1 VTRKNKGGMEM
12 GSQNEQQSGIMYAA
26 IAYILWGFLPFYW
39 KLLDRVGAEEILA
52 NRVLW
57 SFLFILL
64 LLFLS
69 KKWPLFIKT
78 IQGFATNKRQLLALV
93 IASVLISINWFVY
106 IWGVNS
112 GQMVETSLG
121 YYINPL
127 VSVLLGVIFF
137 NEKLSH
143 AQIVSFI
150 LATVGVLIMTASYG
164 SFPWIAITLAV
175 TFGLYGMA
183 KKLIKMD
190 SAVGLALE
198 TMVMTPIAALYMWW
212 FIGSD
217 NMIIAGNWGMSLLLI
232 GAGAATAIPLLL
244 FAKGAQRIPLSTLG
258 FLQYIAPTIMLFL
271 GIFVYHETFSK
282 SDLLAFIFIWS
293 ALSIYS
299 VSKTK
304 LATNLEMK
312 FRKEKSTHI

>member
-1 VTRKNKGGMEM
+1 M
-12 GSQNEQQSGIMYAA
+12 GNQTEQQSGIMYAA
-26 IAYILWGFLPFYW
+26 SAYILWGFLPFYW
-39 KLLDRVGAEEILA
+39 KLLDHIGAEEILA

-57 SFLFILL
+57 SCLFMLL
-64 LLFLS
+64 LLFLT
-69 KKWPLFIKT
+69 KKWSLLVKT
-78 IQGFATNKRQLLALV
+78 LRGFANNKRQLVALCV
-93 IASVLISINWFVY
+93 ASVLISINWFVY

-137 NEKLSH
+137 KEKLSH
-143 AQIVSFI
+143 AQIISFL
-150 LATVGVLIMTASYG
+150 LATIGVLIMTLSYG
-164 SFPWIAITLAV
+164 SFPWIAITLAL

-198 TMVMTPIAALYMWW
+198 TMVVTPIAILYIWLV
-212 FIGSD
+212 IGPANELITDGGST
-217 NMIIAGNWGMSLLLI
+217 SVLLI
-232 GAGAATAIPLLL
+232 GAGAATAVPLLF
-244 FAKGAQRIPLSTLG
+244 FAKGAQRIPLSMLG
-258 FLQYIAPTIMLFL
+258 FLQYIAPTIMLIL

-293 ALSIYS
+293 ALTIYS

-304 LATNLEMK
+304 LVSNLEMK
-312 FRKEKSTHI
+312 WRKEKSTHI

>member
-1 VTRKNKGGMEM
+1 MGG
-12 GSQNEQQSGIMYAA
+12 QNEQQSGIIFAV
-26 IAYILWGFLPFYW
+26 IAYILWGFLPLYW
-39 KLLDRVGAEEILA
+39 KLLNHIGAEEILA

-57 SFLFILL
+57 SLLFMLV

-69 KKWPLFIKT
+69 KKWSLFIKT
-78 IQGFATNKRQLLALV
+78 IHGFAKNKKQLLALF
-93 IASVLISINWFVY
+93 IASILISINWFVY
-106 IWGVNS
+106 IWGVNTE
-112 GQMVETSLG
+112 QMVETSLG

-137 NEKLSH
+137 KEKLSH
-143 AQIVSFI
+143 AQIISFL
-150 LATVGVLIMTASYG
+150 LATIGVLIMTMSYG
-164 SFPWIAITLAV
+164 SFPWIAITLAL

-198 TMVMTPIAALYMWW
+198 TMVMTPVAALYMWW
-212 FIGSD
+212 FIGSE
-217 NMIIAGNWGMSLLLI
+217 NTLIAGGWGVSFLLI
-232 GAGAATAIPLLL
+232 GAGAATAIPLLF

-293 ALSIYS
+293 ALTIYS
-299 VSKTK
+299 VSKSK
-304 LATNLEMK
+304 IASNFEIK
-312 FRKEKSTHI
+312 WRKEKSTHI

>member
-1 VTRKNKGGMEM
+1 MVMGGQTE
-12 GSQNEQQSGIMYAA
+12 EQSGIMYAA

-39 KLLDRVGAEEILA
+39 KLLGQVGAEEILA

-57 SFLFILL
+57 SCLFMLL

-69 KKWPLFIKT
+69 KKWSLFINT
-78 IQGFATNKRQLLALV
+78 IHGFAKNKRQLLALFV
-93 IASVLISINWFVY
+93 ASVLISINWFVY

-112 GQMVETSLG
+112 EQMIETSLG

-137 NEKLSH
+137 KEKLSQ
-143 AQIVSFI
+143 AQIISFL
-150 LATVGVLIMTASYG
+150 LATVGVLIMTISYG
-164 SFPWIAITLAV
+164 SFPWIAITLALS
-175 TFGLYGMA
+175 FGLYGMA
-183 KKLIKMD
+183 KKLIKIE

-198 TMVMTPIAALYMWW
+198 TMVMTPLAALYMWW

-217 NMIIAGNWGMSLLLI
+217 NTLIAGGWGISLLLI

-258 FLQYIAPTIMLFL
+258 FLQYIAPTIMLVL

-293 ALSIYS
+293 ALTIYS

-304 LATNLEMK
+304 LASNLEMK
-312 FRKEKSTHI
+312 WRKEKSTHV

>member
-1 VTRKNKGGMEM
+1 MGG
-12 GSQNEQQSGIMYAA
+12 QNEQQSGIIFAA
-26 IAYILWGFLPFYW
+26 IAYILWGFLPLYW
-39 KLLDRVGAEEILA
+39 KLLNHIGAEEILA

-57 SFLFILL
+57 SLLFMLV

-69 KKWPLFIKT
+69 KKWSLFIKT
-78 IQGFATNKRQLLALV
+78 IHGFAKNKKQLLALF
-93 IASVLISINWFVY
+93 IASILISINWFVY
-106 IWGVNS
+106 IWGVNTE
-112 GQMVETSLG
+112 QMVETSLG

-137 NEKLSH
+137 KEKLSY
-143 AQIVSFI
+143 AQIISFL
-150 LATVGVLIMTASYG
+150 LATIGVLIMTMSYG
-164 SFPWIAITLAV
+164 SFPWIAITLAL

-198 TMVMTPIAALYMWW
+198 TMVMTPVAALYMWW
-212 FIGSD
+212 FIGSE
-217 NMIIAGNWGMSLLLI
+217 NTLIAGGWGVSFLLI
-232 GAGAATAIPLLL
+232 GAGAATAIPLLF

-293 ALSIYS
+293 ALTIYS
-299 VSKTK
+299 VSKSK
-304 LATNLEMK
+304 IASNFDMK
-312 FRKEKSTHI
+312 WRKEKSTHV

>member
-1 VTRKNKGGMEM
+1 M
-12 GSQNEQQSGIMYAA
+12 GSQNEQQSGIIYAA
-26 IAYILWGFLPFYW
+26 VAYILWGFLPFYW
-39 KLLDRVGAEEILA
+39 KMLDHIGAEEILA

-57 SFLFILL
+57 SFLFMLV

-69 KKWPLFIKT
+69 KKWSLFMKT
-78 IQGFATNKRQLLALV
+78 IHGFAKNKKQLLALF
-93 IASVLISINWFVY
+93 IASILISINWFVY

-112 GQMVETSLG
+112 EQMVETSLG

-137 NEKLSH
+137 KEKLSH
-143 AQIVSFI
+143 AQIISFL
-150 LATVGVLIMTASYG
+150 LATIGVLIMTLSYG

-175 TFGLYGMA
+175 SFGLYGMA

-198 TMVMTPIAALYMWW
+198 TLVMTPIAALYMWW
-212 FIGSD
+212 FIGSE
-217 NMIIAGNWGMSLLLI
+217 NTVLAGGWGVSFLLI
-232 GAGAATAIPLLL
+232 GAGAATAIPLLF

-282 SDLLAFIFIWS
+282 SDLLAFLFIWS
-293 ALSIYS
+293 ALTIYS

-304 LATNLEMK
+304 LAANFEMK
-312 FRKEKSTHI
+312 WRKEKSTHV